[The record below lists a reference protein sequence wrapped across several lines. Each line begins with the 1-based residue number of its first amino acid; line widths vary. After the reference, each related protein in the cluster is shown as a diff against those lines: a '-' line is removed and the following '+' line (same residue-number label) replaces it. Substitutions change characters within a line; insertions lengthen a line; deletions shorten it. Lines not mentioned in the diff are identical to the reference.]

1 MRYIASQNQNTKKYQ
16 SGVIFMTKRISLL
29 SAFALLAAV
38 SLPVISSAGDHK
50 AVVHDARGNSV
61 MDARGNCVRT
71 QWETPSDE
79 CGALAAH
86 AKLASV
92 YFDFNKSTLNK
103 KARETLDELL
113 ATLKD
118 KKIEAVVI
126 AGYADAVG
134 SDSYNLRLS
143 GKRAHAVQHYLKA
156 HGFHH
161 ANTDIRALG
170 KSAASAK
177 CKGEKDGELHACMQ
191 EDRRVDIEL
200 SVEK

>member
-1 MRYIASQNQNTKKYQ
+1 
-16 SGVIFMTKRISLL
+16 MTKRISLL

-38 SLPVISSAGDHK
+38 SIPALSSADDIK

-79 CGALAAH
+79 CGVAGAH

-92 YFDFNKSTLNK
+92 YFDFNKSTLTK
-103 KARETLDELL
+103 KAKATLNELL

-126 AGYADAVG
+126 AGYADAIG

-143 GKRAHAVQHYLKA
+143 EKRARAVQHYLKA
-156 HGFHH
+156 HGFSHS
-161 ANTDIRALG
+161 NTDIRALG
-170 KSAASAK
+170 KSTAEAK
-177 CKGEKDGELHACMQ
+177 CKGLKDGKLHECMQ

-200 SVEK
+200 SVVK

>member
-1 MRYIASQNQNTKKYQ
+1 MN
-16 SGVIFMTKRISLL
+16 KRLSLL
-29 SAFALLAAV
+29 SAFALLAVV
-38 SLPVISSAGDHK
+38 SVPVLASAGDYK
-50 AVVHDARGNSV
+50 AVVHDARGNPV

-71 QWETPSDE
+71 QWETANEE
-79 CGALAAH
+79 CGEAAH

-92 YFDFNKSTLNK
+92 YFDFNKSTLTK
-103 KARETLDELL
+103 KARATLNELL
-113 ATLKD
+113 ATLHD

-126 AGYADAVG
+126 AGYADAIG

-143 GKRAHAVQHYLKA
+143 EKRAHAVQAYLRA

-170 KSAASAK
+170 KSTASTK
-177 CKGEKDGELHACMQ
+177 CKGLKDGELHACMQ

-200 SVEK
+200 SVESK

>member
-1 MRYIASQNQNTKKYQ
+1 MN
-16 SGVIFMTKRISLL
+16 KRLSLL
-29 SAFALLAAV
+29 SALAMLAALSAPLV
-38 SLPVISSAGDHK
+38 ASAGDSYK
-50 AVVHDARGNSV
+50 AVVHDARGNPV

-71 QWETPSDE
+71 QWDTAYEE
-79 CGALAAH
+79 CGEAAH

-92 YFDFNKSTLNK
+92 YFDFNKSTLTA
-103 KARETLDELL
+103 KARTTLNELL
-113 ATLKD
+113 ATLHD

-126 AGYADAVG
+126 AGYADAIG

-143 GKRAHAVQHYLKA
+143 EKRAHAVQAYLRK

-170 KSAASAK
+170 KSTASTK
-177 CKGEKDGELHACMQ
+177 CKGLKDGELHACMQ

-200 SVEK
+200 SVAK

>member
-1 MRYIASQNQNTKKYQ
+1 MSKQLSI
-16 SGVIFMTKRISLL
+16 L

-38 SLPVISSAGDHK
+38 AVPAFAAAGGVNDSYQ

-61 MDARGNCVRT
+61 HDARGNCVRT
-71 QWETPSDE
+71 QWETASEE
-79 CGALAAH
+79 CDQGAH
-86 AKLASV
+86 TRLASV
-92 YFDFNKSTLNK
+92 YFEFNKSTLTK
-103 KARETLDELL
+103 KAKVTLNQLL
-113 ATLKD
+113 ATLKN

-126 AGYADAVG
+126 AGYADAIG

-143 GKRAHAVQHYLKA
+143 EKRAHAVQQYLKA

-170 KSAASAK
+170 KSEASVKK
-177 CKGEKDGELHACMQ
+177 CKGLKDGKLHDCMQ

-200 SVEK
+200 SVLSHN